1 MSCMVVKDSTLA
13 EIADKLEKLMNQE
26 GNPIWFGTCKRHKVE
41 FALLDC
47 LNRRGGYSRMEIFR
61 KLHNLNLKAYA
72 GRYREDFHPEEFPD
86 EYLEE
91 LFARVEPVPRVQYSA
106 GRFLLRPVDFNFIR
120 QLDCLI
126 YQLEEDETAKHPV
139 TLAIKELQQD
149 LMVYIVR
156 NSPDYNQKS
165 WGE

>member
-1 MSCMVVKDSTLA
+1 MSCMVLKDSTLA
-13 EIADKLEKLMNQE
+13 EIANKLEKLMNQKDRV
-26 GNPIWFGTCKRHKVE
+26 WFGVWEPSSLHE
-41 FALLDC
+41 AFADC
-47 LNRRGGYSRMEIFR
+47 RGPIYFDRNRIFR
-61 KLHNLNLKAYA
+61 KLCNLNLKAYA

-106 GRFLLRPVDFNFIR
+106 GRFLPRPVDYNFIR

-126 YQLEEDETAKHPV
+126 YQLEEDVTAKHPV
-139 TLAIKELQQD
+139 MLALKELQQD
-149 LMVYIVR
+149 FMAYIVR
-156 NSPDYNQKS
+156 NSPDYNRKS